1 MTIISS
7 KIYSSPEYAFSTDW
21 FSHNIPIW
29 ERFFQDNNLHG
40 QPRLKYLEIG
50 CFEGRA
56 TTYILDH
63 ILTHDSCRV
72 DVIDTFKGSA
82 NETGMKSLNL
92 SNLLD
97 IFKYN
102 TRNHLNKINIH
113 IGESNSIL
121 RQLDPKPTYD
131 IIYIDGSHEGYNIL
145 EDAVLSHPLLKQYGL
160 LIFDDYLWQG
170 TSLKTPKIAIDSFLV
185 MYEDFY
191 EILWSDYQVI
201 CKKKI

>member
-1 MTIISS
+1 MNI
-7 KIYSSPEYAFSTDW
+7 IYSSPEYLFSTDW

-29 ERFFQDNNLHG
+29 ERFFHDNHLHG
-40 QPRLKYLEIG
+40 QPGLRYLEIG

-56 TTYILDH
+56 TTYILDN
-63 ILTHDSCRV
+63 ILTDNSCSA
-72 DVIDTFKGSA
+72 DVIDTFKGSV
-82 NETGMKSLNL
+82 NEIGMKSLNL
-92 SNLLD
+92 NNILD

-102 TRNHLNKINIH
+102 IRHHINKVNIN
-113 IGESNSIL
+113 IGESGSIL

-131 IIYIDGSHEGYNIL
+131 IIYIDGSHEGSHIL
-145 EDAVLSHPLLKQYGL
+145 EDAVLCHPLLKQYGL

-170 TSLKTPKIAIDSFLV
+170 SSSKTPKIAIDSFLL